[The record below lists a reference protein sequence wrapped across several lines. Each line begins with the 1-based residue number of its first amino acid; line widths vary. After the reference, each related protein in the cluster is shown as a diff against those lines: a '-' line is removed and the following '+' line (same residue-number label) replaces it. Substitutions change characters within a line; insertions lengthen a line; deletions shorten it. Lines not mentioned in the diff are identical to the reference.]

1 MIRVEVSDIW
11 QGRGAGIRVCLW
23 FSWVEVEKRVMSEE
37 IKVMVSKV
45 DWLKRLGQGFN
56 VLLRYLQKLKVV
68 YGQKNDF
75 VVLFSLDWRV
85 WKLEGSFF
93 SDLVESG
100 EYLIQWG
107 LLERRVVEE
116 NDVKLR
122 FYLFYQDVVINDK
135 CGSLFSFFFKF
146 VFIINLRR

>member
-1 MIRVEVSDIW
+1 
-11 QGRGAGIRVCLW
+11 
-23 FSWVEVEKRVMSEE
+23 MSEE

-116 NDVKLR
+116 NDVKL
-122 FYLFYQDVVINDK
+122 
-135 CGSLFSFFFKF
+135 
-146 VFIINLRR
+146 